1 MNAHDL
7 LRVSAGAASFADA
20 PGWVR
25 GALDRAP
32 YVVVRRAAMKEG
44 HVPVGIRGATRGE
57 RFGTWLDL
65 ASIDARST
73 PEQLAAAPVHAARA
87 ALPALSLLVAIKVR
101 CDHTQLAWGPTGS
114 VGFEL
119 ASGVPTVTE
128 SSDLDLVMRAP
139 APLDRAWARAWL
151 SVLTRSAAEHATRI
165 DVQIETP
172 CGAFSLA
179 EFAHPGARVML
190 RSPDGPLLVDD
201 PWHRCIA

>member
-1 MNAHDL
+1 M
-7 LRVSAGAASFADA
+7 
-20 PGWVR
+20 
-25 GALDRAP
+25 
-32 YVVVRRAAMKEG
+32 
-44 HVPVGIRGATRGE
+44 PVGIRGATRGE

-139 APLDRAWARAWL
+139 RPARPRL
-151 SVLTRSAAEHATRI
+151 
-165 DVQIETP
+165 
-172 CGAFSLA
+172 
-179 EFAHPGARVML
+179 GAR
-190 RSPDGPLLVDD
+190 LVIGADSKRGRTRNA
-201 PWHRCIA
+201 HRRANRDAVWRILARRVSRIPAHA